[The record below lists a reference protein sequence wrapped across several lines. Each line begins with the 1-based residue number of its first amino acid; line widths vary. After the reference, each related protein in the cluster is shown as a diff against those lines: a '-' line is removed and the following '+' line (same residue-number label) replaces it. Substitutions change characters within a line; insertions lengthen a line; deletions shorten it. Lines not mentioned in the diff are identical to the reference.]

1 MSRNKMQYMVTKIL
15 PLDYF
20 LFLACFTMVG
30 FCYYYFVAL
39 PRKALEEAS
48 ALQALELF
56 VPAEN
61 VQADEVQLDVTEFE
75 KKYRIVNRQN
85 EIISNYLQDRI
96 GYESVHE
103 ELQKMNLVTGESNE
117 TASVV
122 PLKRPYIK
130 SLLDSLGIAD
140 TYEESLLSSG
150 LVYNQHE
157 TARWYKNER
166 LPKSDDFRRTAVGT
180 TQIIL
185 FGHMM
190 ACWKGKSLNYIGK
203 IVSDLF

>member
-1 MSRNKMQYMVTKIL
+1 MVTKIL

-48 ALQALELF
+48 ALQASELF

-85 EIISNYLQDRI
+85 EIISNYLENKI

-140 TYEESLLSSG
+140 TYEESLLSSVVVED
-150 LVYNQHE
+150 VYVKIKSGFDLHNAFSYRFLNITKE
-157 TARWYKNER
+157 NED
-166 LPKSDDFRRTAVGT
+166 KYE
-180 TQIIL
+180 
-185 FGHMM
+185 
-190 ACWKGKSLNYIGK
+190 K
-203 IVSDLF
+203 

>member
-1 MSRNKMQYMVTKIL
+1 MQYMVTKIL

-30 FCYYYFVAL
+30 FCYYYFVSL

-48 ALQALELF
+48 ALQASELF
-56 VPAEN
+56 VPTEN
-61 VQADEVQLDVTEFE
+61 VQAVRDEVQMDVTEFE

-150 LVYNQHE
+150 LVYNHRE
-157 TARWYKNER
+157 TVYAFICCLDRKLE
-166 LPKSDDFRRTAVGT
+166 LVDKLEKLLLKMF
-180 TQIIL
+180 
-185 FGHMM
+185 M
-190 ACWKGKSLNYIGK
+190 
-203 IVSDLF
+203 